1 MQQKDFIYGRAPII
15 DHLKSGGTFEQ
26 ILLQKGISR
35 EVSDEIRELAKAHR
49 IPVNIVPIFKLNRV
63 TRKNHQGVIAF
74 TAWVEYVD
82 VDTVIQ
88 GCYERGKTP
97 LVVLL
102 DRITDVRNM
111 GAIARS
117 AEVLGA
123 DLIILP
129 NKESAL
135 INADAVKTSAG
146 AIMKIPL
153 SRSNSLGGAIRHLQE
168 SGLKVF
174 AADHRSETT
183 LYDLSFE
190 GPAAIVLG
198 SEGKGVHPGLI
209 ERADASF
216 AIPQIG
222 DTESLNVSVA
232 AGIVLYEVLR
242 QRKQSG

>member
-26 ILLQKGISR
+26 ILLQKGMER
-35 EVSDEIRELAKAHR
+35 EVSDTIKELAKENR
-49 IPVNIVPIFKLNRV
+49 IPINIVPHFRLNRV

-82 VDTVIQ
+82 VDAVIQ

-97 LVVLL
+97 LVLLL

-129 NKESAL
+129 NRESAL
-135 INADAVKTSAG
+135 VNADAVKTSAG
-146 AIMKIPL
+146 AIMQIPL
-153 SRSNSLGGAIRHLQE
+153 SRSSSLGGAIRHLQQ
-168 SGLKVF
+168 SGLAVF
-174 AADHRSETT
+174 AADHKSEQIVSEMPF
-183 LYDLSFE
+183 D
-190 GPAAIVLG
+190 GPCAIVLG
-198 SEGKGVHPGLI
+198 SEGKGVQPALI
-209 ERADASF
+209 HQADATF
-216 AIPQIG
+216 ELTQVG
-222 DTESLNVSVA
+222 KTESLNVSVA

-242 QRKQSG
+242 QRKQSR